1 MILKS
6 LSVKAY
12 SLINH
17 SGVLDSAWGRRQF
30 TRAYFFYKHRLD
42 PLYANLTRRHPE
54 LFRGGPIIDVGA
66 NIGYMASL
74 FAKAAE
80 PQYKV
85 YAFEPEAANFEMLK
99 ENVTTGKYR
108 ERIVPIQAA
117 VGEQDDLVELR
128 RYPTSHAQHH
138 IITPEFKAALSA
150 EAADLVEVPIVS
162 LDSFIASK
170 QIQPLPCFVK
180 IRVLGYELPVCLGMR
195 HILDNSRNL
204 TVAIAYTPDL
214 LKGLGYEPN
223 DLLNI
228 FESRGFYFYAVNEQ
242 GKLLALPDPKAGIAE
257 LLTSSSFLVKS
268 QLPLPDPKLKS
279 QAPNNQ
285 DYLELLFSR
294 RRLNEQ

>member
-42 PLYANLTRRHPE
+42 PLYANLTRHYPE

-117 VGEQDDLVELR
+117 VGEQDDLVELWRNSICQGDR
-128 RYPTSHAQHH
+128 RV
-138 IITPEFKAALSA
+138 ITPEFKAALSA

-180 IRVLGYELPVCLGMR
+180 MRVQGYEIPVCKGMQN
-195 HILDNSRNL
+195 ILDNSPNL
-204 TVAIAYTPDL
+204 TVAMTYAPDYI
-214 LKGLGYEPN
+214 KALGYEPTR
-223 DLLNI
+223 LLDI
-228 FESRGFYFYAVNEQ
+228 FESRGFHFYAVNNR
-242 GKLLALPDPKAGIAE
+242 GKIQALTNPKSEIAE
-257 LLTSSSFLVKS
+257 LLISSNSFVHS
-268 QLPLPDPKLKS
+268 QLPLPEPTVQQIDPGPQL
-279 QAPNNQ
+279 
-285 DYLELLFSR
+285 YVELLLTR
-294 RRLNEQ
+294 KILLQ